1 MRTSYFAAGAVAF
14 VCALTGAQR
23 QDDSGLVSADLPG
36 MAYHAAFGKPVRADA
51 QLGQTAARAALP
63 GGAPSY
69 PGSFEQV
76 GHEPLMNRG
85 MNAALAVH
93 GRYAYVG
100 SRTDGSHP
108 NAGVLVVDVGDPAAP
123 KVIHEIGRP
132 EAANLGESSRELR
145 VLPDKNLLLVLNHG
159 CSELLHVCANTTQTA
174 GNLVTSTVRFYDI
187 AGENGA
193 RPKLVGTYTP
203 SRSEAQSPHEF
214 YVWTD
219 PRRPSR
225 VLIFETTPSTE
236 SSGKQ
241 GLYVVDASRA
251 REGIFT
257 EIGSW
262 TTKIG
267 NPERDNR
274 LHSLSLSADGNRAFL
289 AYLGGGF
296 LVADTSDFAQDRPTP
311 EVRLVTPVEKRVFW
325 TDPGAHSA
333 IQVPGRDVVM
343 TTDEVYGKLGGV
355 LADHGCPW
363 GWTRFISVQDPA
375 APRIVGEFRPP
386 WNRPE
391 ACAAAENPADREN
404 FSSFSSHNPTLTPN
418 LALVTWHS
426 AGLMAI
432 DIADPTRAT
441 GAAQFV
447 PEPLPTVVTEDPA
460 LSVGRDKVV
469 MWSFPV
475 VQNGLIYAV
484 DLRNGLYILRYR
496 GPHADELSGVGFLD
510 GNSNSGDVGRFEPEV
525 PVVAAPGRRVCVPGP
540 LTLQRRRVGPF
551 ALGATRSRT
560 ALRAGTP
567 VSRRGDVSRWCVDG
581 GRSATAV
588 FRRGRLALTVTDAP
602 RSRPPGPSRSG
613 LQVTRGGRIV
623 LRRGGRVRYAGV
635 TSLRSRAAVVRA
647 LRAAGL
653 PTR

>member
-1 MRTSYFAAGAVAF
+1 MRTSHFAVGAVAF

-23 QDDSGLVSADLPG
+23 QDDSSLVSADLPG

-51 QLGQTAARAALP
+51 TLERTAARAALP
-63 GGAPSY
+63 GGVPAY
-69 PGSFEQV
+69 PGSFEQL

-93 GRYAYVG
+93 GRYAYIG

-108 NAGVLVVDVGDPAAP
+108 DAGVLVVDVGDPTKP
-123 KVIHEIGRP
+123 KVVHEIGPP
-132 EAANLGESSRELR
+132 EAGNLGESSRELR

-187 AGENGA
+187 AGANGA
-193 RPKLVGTYTP
+193 APKLVGTYTP
-203 SRSEAQSPHEF
+203 SRSEAQTPHEI

-219 PRRPSR
+219 PKRSSR
-225 VLIFETTPSTE
+225 VLLYETTPSTE

-262 TTKIG
+262 TTTIG

-296 LVADTSDFAQDRPTP
+296 LVADTSDFAQDRPKP
-311 EVRLVTPVEKRVFW
+311 EIRLTTPVDKRVFW

-333 IQVPGRDVVM
+333 IQVPGREFVM

-363 GWTRFISVQDPA
+363 GWARFIDIKDPA
-375 APRIVGEFRPP
+375 APRIAGEFRPP
-386 WNRPE
+386 WNQPE
-391 ACAAAENPADREN
+391 ACNETDDPADREN

-418 LALVTWHS
+418 LALVTWHA

-432 DIADPTRAT
+432 DIADPSRPSA
-441 GAAQFV
+441 AAQFL
-447 PEPLPTVVTEDPA
+447 PEPLATVTTEDPA

-496 GPHADELSGVGFLD
+496 GPHATELSDVRFLD
-510 GNSNSGDVGRFEPEV
+510 GNSNSGDVGRFEPGV
-525 PVVAAPGRRVCVPGP
+525 PVVAAPGQRVCLPGP
-540 LTLQRRRVGPF
+540 LTLQRNRVGPF

-560 ALRAGTP
+560 ALRAGP
-567 VSRRGDVSRWCVDG
+567 PRSRRGEVSRWCVDG

-588 FRRGRLALTVTDAP
+588 FRRGRLVLAVTDVP
-602 RSRPPGPSRSG
+602 RRRPTGGPRSG
-613 LQVTRGGRIV
+613 LQVTRSGGVV
-623 LRRGGRVRYAGV
+623 LRRAGRVRYAGV
-635 TSLRSRAAVVRA
+635 TSLRSRAAVARA